1 MRSSNRFLC
10 LFPEGGQAGSLNGV
24 RLGVC
29 PRVGQEGWLRW
40 FAHLLAVLS
49 AEVRRSTL
57 FCSRKPLFAPG
68 SSDMTSLVDSAVK
81 NPPAMQ
87 EMRVQSLGWE
97 NPLEKEM
104 ATSLQYSCLENF
116 RTEEPVGLQ
125 SMGSQ
130 RVG

>member
-10 LFPEGGQAGSLNGV
+10 SLPEGGQAGSLNGV
-24 RLGVC
+24 RLGLC
-29 PRVGQEGWLRW
+29 LRVRQEGWLRR

-68 SSDMTSLVDSAVK
+68 SSDMASLVDSAVK

-104 ATSLQYSCLENF
+104 ATPLQYSCLENS
-116 RTEEPVGLQ
+116 RTEEPGGLQ
-125 SMGSQ
+125 SMGSR